1 MALHL
6 PETLANDAVLGKF
19 LDAMAWFLGEVKRA
33 ATEPA
38 SSA

>member
-19 LDAMAWFLGEVKRA
+19 LDAMAWFLVEVKRA
-33 ATEPA
+33 ATESA